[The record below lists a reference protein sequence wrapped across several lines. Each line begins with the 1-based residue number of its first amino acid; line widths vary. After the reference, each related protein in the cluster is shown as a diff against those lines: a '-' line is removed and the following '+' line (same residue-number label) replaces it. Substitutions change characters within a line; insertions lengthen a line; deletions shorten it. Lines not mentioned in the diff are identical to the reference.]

1 MSIAKFDP
9 SAIIDRVLAFSTQ
22 SLTIE
27 RILLEFGLTPADI
40 TYDAIVEFALSNLTF
55 SNVLALA
62 GGIFM
67 VSTFVVRTIVLM
79 RVLCIFSIIF
89 FLGSAAL
96 AYSLPKFL
104 LYLLALPINIVRLVQ
119 IRNVVK
125 RAKIAARG
133 TVSIDWLR
141 PYMAPRPYQKGDVL
155 FRKGDVST
163 EMFLTEKGKFLVTEI
178 GVELPP
184 GRMLGELGFIS
195 PTNQRTQ
202 SVECIED
209 GEVLTITYQKL
220 TEIYFENSEFGYYFL
235 RLVSDRLLQNLA
247 RLEGIVEQDNAKLQV
262 LTAAKPANYAV
273 SEPIPVLRGL
283 AANRSM
289 TQDQLASP
297 KHQDDRPL
305 GKQMFARLKNLP
317 QTLTPAK
324 PANDAASEP
333 LPVLR
338 GLAAK
343 RSVTKDQLKLQ
354 KRRDKPSFVKRMFAR
369 PRKFLR
375 KVLGSIIYWIGWGFA
390 VLALGL
396 AITLI
401 VITGNPLVP
410 LIIGAVGVIVWLAAI
425 GSKYILARR

>member
-40 TYDAIVEFALSNLTF
+40 TYDSIVEFALSNLTF

-62 GGIFM
+62 GGIFL

-133 TVSIDWLR
+133 TVSIDWIR
-141 PYMAPRPYQKGDVL
+141 PYMAPRPYKKGDVL

-163 EMFLTEKGKFLVTEI
+163 EMFLTDSGKFLVTEI
-178 GVELPP
+178 GIEIPP

-247 RLEGIVEQDNAKLQV
+247 RLEGIVEQDNAKLEV
-262 LTAAKPANYAV
+262 LNPTKPVSYAM
-273 SEPIPVLRGL
+273 SKPILALRGL

-289 TQDQLASP
+289 KEDPLAIQQDQA
-297 KHQDDRPL
+297 DWPL
-305 GKQMFARLKNLP
+305 GKRMFTSLKKFPHALSG
-317 QTLTPAK
+317 AK
-324 PANDAASEP
+324 PANESKP
-333 LPVLR
+333 LPVSP
-338 GLAAK
+338 GLVAN
-343 RSVTKDQLKLQ
+343 RPMTKNQLKLQ
-354 KRRDKPSFVKRMFAR
+354 KRRHKPSFRKRIFAK
-369 PRKFLR
+369 PRRFLR
-375 KVLGSIIYWIGWGFA
+375 KILGSVLYWIGWVFA

-410 LIIGAVGVIVWLAAI
+410 LTIGAGGVIVWLAAI
-425 GSKYILARR
+425 GLKYILARR